1 MIPLFLIKKLVE
13 CSCHFIEMGKI
24 VGRRDAGQKSKSSV
38 LDVLRLRCLLGL
50 QVGYRLGEWINEAG
64 TL

>member
-1 MIPLFLIKKLVE
+1 MIPQFLIKKLVG
-13 CSCHFIEMGKI
+13 CHHFIEMGKI
-24 VGRRDAGQKSKSSV
+24 VGRRDAGEKSKSYV

-50 QVGYRLGEWINEAG
+50 QVGCWLGKWINEAG